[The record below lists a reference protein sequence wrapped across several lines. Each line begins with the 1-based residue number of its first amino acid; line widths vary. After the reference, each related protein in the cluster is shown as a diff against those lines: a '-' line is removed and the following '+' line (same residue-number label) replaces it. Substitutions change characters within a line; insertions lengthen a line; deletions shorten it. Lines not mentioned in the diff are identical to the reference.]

1 MSTNQTMAEVL
12 PRIKTAILRLQEAV
26 SALPNELTTK
36 PILAGERSVRDVI
49 VHLTW
54 WDQWLLTT
62 LPLLPGAE
70 PLPFNLPLVDQIP
83 PGDRWA
89 EEMNA
94 KVLRYSGAR
103 EFSAA
108 WSELQV
114 TCALLIDRASRL
126 TDADMCE
133 ASAISAQI
141 GYPLAPLITGIYE
154 HYEEHAEELEQ
165 IGK

>member
-1 MSTNQTMAEVL
+1 MNTDQTIAEVL

-26 SALPNELTTK
+26 SALPSELTTK
-36 PILAGERSVRDVI
+36 PVLSGERSVRDVI

-62 LPLLPGAE
+62 LPPLPGAE
-70 PLPFNLPLVDQIP
+70 PLPFALPLADQIP
-83 PGDRWA
+83 PGDQWA
-89 EEMNA
+89 EAMNA
-94 KVLRYSGAR
+94 KVLRYSRAC

-108 WSELQV
+108 WRELQA
-114 TCALLIDRASRL
+114 TCDLLIDRVSRL
-126 TDADMCE
+126 TDADMRE
-133 ASAISAQI
+133 PSEISAQI